1 MKFGDLAIGDLF
13 NTLAARWVKIDK
25 KRAIVV
31 MSGVFAVGDVD
42 KIAPGRDVIVLWT
55 SKPGGVKSDAA
66 IP

>member
-1 MKFGDLAIGDLF
+1 MKFRDLAIGDMF

-42 KIAPGRDVIVLWT
+42 TISPGRDVVVLWT
-55 SKPGGVKSDAA
+55 SKSGGAK
-66 IP
+66 